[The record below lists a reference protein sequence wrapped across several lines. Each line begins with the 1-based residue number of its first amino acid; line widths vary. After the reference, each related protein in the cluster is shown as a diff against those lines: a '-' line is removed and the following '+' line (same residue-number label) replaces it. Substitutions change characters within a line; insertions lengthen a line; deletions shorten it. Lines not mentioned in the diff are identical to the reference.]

1 MNTVD
6 PAPAE
11 GDPRDERVERVER
24 VERRKHWDERHRD
37 GHIESPEP
45 NPVLAAEASRLTPGS
60 ALEVACG
67 DGTNAVWLARQGW
80 QVTAVDWSSIAL
92 AKARE
97 RAAAESVAVTWIEA
111 DLLAW
116 TPPTAAFDLV
126 TIVYLHLPGP
136 ERRAVY
142 ARAAEAVAEG
152 GRLLVIG
159 HDRTN
164 LTHGT
169 GGPQDPELLLTAGE
183 LVADLGALQLDFEI
197 EEAAAVRR
205 APPPERGPIDAV
217 LRARRGA
224 APRPA

>member
-1 MNTVD
+1 MSTSD

-11 GDPRDERVERVER
+11 GDPRD
-24 VERRKHWDERHRD
+24 ERRKHWDERHRD

-45 NPVLAAEASRLTPGS
+45 NPILAAEASRLTPGS

-80 QVTAVDWSSIAL
+80 QVTAVDWSAIAL
-92 AKARE
+92 ARARE
-97 RAAAESVAVTWIEA
+97 NAAADSVTVTWIEA

-116 TPPTAAFDLV
+116 TPPAAAFDLV
-126 TIVYLHLPGP
+126 TIVYLHLPRP
-136 ERRAVY
+136 ERRAIY
-142 ARAAEAVAEG
+142 ARAAEAVAAG

-164 LTHGT
+164 LTDGL
-169 GGPQDPELLLTAGE
+169 GGPQDPELLLTASE
-183 LVADLGALQLDFEI
+183 LVADLGALQPAFEV
-197 EEAAAVRR
+197 EEAMAVHR

-217 LRARRGA
+217 LRARRRE
-224 APRPA
+224 APQPA